1 MTQNLK
7 YILRTEKPIEKIAE
21 LRKKGIYAKLFPDP
35 KNPSKMVIALD
46 EVTENE
52 SKIGNIEKLGGNI
65 IDEYYSR

>member
-7 YILRTEKPIEKIAE
+7 YVLRTEKPIEKIAE

-35 KNPSKMVIALD
+35 KNPSKIVIALNKII
-46 EVTENE
+46 ENE
-52 SKIGNIEKLGGNI
+52 NIEKLGGNI

>member
-7 YILRTEKPIEKIAE
+7 YILRTEKPIENLIE
-21 LRKKGIYAKLFPDP
+21 LRKKGIHAKLFPDP

-46 EVTENE
+46 EITENE

-65 IDEYYSR
+65 IDEYYSH